1 MDQQQLRQNKFANMV
16 QTIKLIAGM
25 AIILGLIGYAVGGR
39 WVALGAILVAL
50 ITGGIGPSVSAQM
63 VLRMFKARRLDPA
76 QAHQLFE
83 LRDIL
88 CRRAELRSFPALY
101 YIPSRVLNAFAT
113 GSQDHYA
120 IAMTDGLLRALN
132 HRELA
137 GVLAHEISHIRHRD
151 VRIMALA
158 DSFSRIISTLSRFAL
173 LAIIVFFPFALFTG
187 GFGMIWRLLVV
198 FTAPILTTF
207 LQLALSRSREFHA
220 DMGAVELTHDPA
232 GLASALKKLE
242 RMQPRSV
249 WQQILYPANRGPES
263 AVLRSHPHT
272 HKRIEVLMDLVPRY
286 EGQ

>member
-151 VRIMALA
+151 VRIMALDRFVFA
-158 DSFSRIISTLSRFAL
+158 DYFDPVPVCLACHHCVLPVRAVYRRI
-173 LAIIVFFPFALFTG
+173 
-187 GFGMIWRLLVV
+187 WN
-198 FTAPILTTF
+198 
-207 LQLALSRSREFHA
+207 
-220 DMGAVELTHDPA
+220 D
-232 GLASALKKLE
+232 LASAGCVY
-242 RMQPRSV
+242 RADPH
-249 WQQILYPANRGPES
+249 N
-263 AVLRSHPHT
+263 VLATCSFAIA
-272 HKRIEVLMDLVPRY
+272 RIPC
-286 EGQ
+286 